1 MKKSKKDG
9 EYFDKLFNGNSTQDL
24 NDLTI
29 QCQDMNHSYMS
40 RISESEVKD
49 ALKWMKSRKAIG
61 PDGILIEVWRC
72 LEAWFKVSVS
82 AADSAGTET
91 DRSWRLGSDSDDTRK
106 TLHRTPKK
114 L

>member
-40 RISESEVKD
+40 RISESEVKE
-49 ALKWMKSRKAIG
+49 ALKRMKSRKTVS
-61 PDGILIEVWRC
+61 PDEIPIEVWGC
-72 LEAWFKVSVS
+72 LREV
-82 AADSAGTET
+82 GM
-91 DRSWRLGSDSDDTRK
+91 R
-106 TLHRTPKK
+106 
-114 L
+114 